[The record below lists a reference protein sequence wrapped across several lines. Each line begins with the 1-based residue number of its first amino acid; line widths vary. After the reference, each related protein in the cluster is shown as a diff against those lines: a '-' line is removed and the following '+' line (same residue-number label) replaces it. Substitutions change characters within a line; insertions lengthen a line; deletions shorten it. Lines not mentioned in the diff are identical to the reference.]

1 MPSSDMEASHSTGVA
16 VDVAGSEV
24 EQDWEME
31 DEVDLT
37 NDQRLL
43 KHWIRE
49 HMGVEELMAPGFKFF
64 YVRCQEPSAPVRTK
78 KCIYLQARSMLP
90 QNTVLAAYHL
100 TIPGFLYSKTPRF
113 AFPVHELNPH
123 ISTAEARTELALPS
137 IVPLMFLWAFNAF
150 HGDRPILIDI
160 PLVVGS
166 KAKAVFTRIWTC
178 CRRIRWNGLSVQT
191 RYETQGI
198 KNSFA
203 WVDYHL
209 LRRMDNDWFLHDVDG
224 SDEAGLHTKWN
235 IHWRLK
241 SVYTPAY
248 SPGERRNRILL
259 EETALATGSTG
270 AGPTRATT
278 SYFQPTQS
286 GTYHWNER

>member
-1 MPSSDMEASHSTGVA
+1 ICTDIQHRVNDPLILRFPST
-16 VDVAGSEV
+16 
-24 EQDWEME
+24 
-31 DEVDLT
+31 L
-37 NDQRLL
+37 
-43 KHWIRE
+43 
-49 HMGVEELMAPGFKFF
+49 PGG
-64 YVRCQEPSAPVRTK
+64 
-78 KCIYLQARSMLP
+78 IYLQARSMLP

-178 CRRIRWNGLSVQT
+178 CRRIWWNGLSVQT

-203 WVDYHL
+203 WVDHHL